1 MEKIKSRCWVMVL
14 YPDDPSHVECMSTLA
29 QGGYT
34 YAAIL
39 HDKDTWEDGEN
50 ENHKAGETKKPHW
63 HVVLRTL
70 NPRWRDSVA
79 DELGIKP
86 TYLER
91 CRDRN
96 AALLYLVH
104 EGYSQKYQ
112 YDVNDVLG
120 PLAVNLAKLLVDD
133 DEGQRVVT
141 IVNMIDQSPGRVGY
155 REILLKACNAGL
167 YGEFRRL
174 GSGVKWL
181 IDEHNEDFEKALTGN
196 LGVQVS
202 YDEFNE
208 FVKWSQAFKK
218 SGREYF

>member
-1 MEKIKSRCWVMVL
+1 MEKIKTRCWVMVL
-14 YPDDPSHVECMSTLA
+14 YPEDPSHVECMNTLA

-39 HDKDTWEDGEN
+39 HDKDTWEDGES
-50 ENHKAGETKKPHW
+50 EEHKAGELKKPHW

-79 DELGIKP
+79 EELGIKP
-86 TYLER
+86 NYLDR
-91 CRDRN
+91 CRDRD

-104 EGYSQKYQ
+104 EGYPNKYQ
-112 YDVNDVLG
+112 YDVADCIGSLT
-120 PLAVNLAKLLVDD
+120 VNLQKLLVDD

-141 IVNMIDQSPGRVGY
+141 IVNMIDQSPGRVRY

-181 IDEHNEDFEKALTGN
+181 IDEHNEDVEDALAGN
-196 LGVQVS
+196 RGVSVS
-202 YDEFNE
+202 YDEFSE
-208 FVKWSQAFKK
+208 FIRWSEAFKK
-218 SGREYF
+218 SGRETF